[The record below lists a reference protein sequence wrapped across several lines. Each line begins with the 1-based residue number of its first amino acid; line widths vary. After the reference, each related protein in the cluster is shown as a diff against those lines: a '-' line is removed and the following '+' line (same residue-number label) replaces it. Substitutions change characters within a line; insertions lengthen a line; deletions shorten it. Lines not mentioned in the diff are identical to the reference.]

1 MIDMIDMIS
10 YLPAPLN
17 IFWCALLRRRVTRGG
32 GEGER
37 PPLPFFK
44 IQSKVPWFW
53 KKMT

>member
-32 GEGER
+32 GGGEAS
-37 PPLPFFK
+37 PALF
-44 IQSKVPWFW
+44 
-53 KKMT
+53 